1 MHKTYFK
8 KNTNDGIVENK
19 TVWKFIKAFFIE
31 VITNKTTCPLK
42 KDDDKIVSEEKD
54 FVETF
59 NNNNYI
65 NVAENSSG
73 IKPSHVA
80 L

>member
-1 MHKTYFK
+1 MALSKIKQLEIYQILFHRSYHKQNNMSIK
-8 KNTNDGIVENK
+8 ERWWQNC
-19 TVWKFIKAFFIE
+19 VWGK
-31 VITNKTTCPLK
+31 
-42 KDDDKIVSEEKD
+42 KD